1 MDYDFLF
8 NEFTYIAK
16 NMNISAAAR
25 ELNTTQSALT
35 KHLDNAEKELGVV
48 LIERKKGAAKCSAI
62 TQAGQILLDAACSIS
77 HTYNSALLAIDQV
90 IKTDAHLV
98 MAGSTIKYAFREI
111 VGKLNERLRGESPI
125 VLRFNDRLEA
135 MPFDL
140 LRNRQL
146 DIAFEPYSWMADTR
160 LLASVPLFRIP
171 AMLVVH
177 ESNALAE
184 NEEASIR
191 ALDGL
196 GVLTRASQ
204 SDYSLRKHLHSLCDD
219 RGIKPYFLLKG
230 DESLSS
236 MAFDHLDAGTVLFC
250 PTSYEAYLKA
260 TVPFA
265 RFVRL
270 KEDDSA
276 FDMRMFYRDERDPPI
291 EAIVRALSDIEMTV

>member
-1 MDYDFLF
+1 MDYGFLF

-25 ELNTTQSALT
+25 ELNITQSALT
-35 KHLDNAEKELGVV
+35 KHLDSAEKELGIV

-77 HTYNSALLAIDQV
+77 HTYNSALQTIEQ
-90 IKTDAHLV
+90 IKKADAHLV

-111 VGKLNERLRGESPI
+111 VGKLSDQIRGESPI

-140 LRNRQL
+140 VRNRQL
-146 DIAFEPYSWMADTR
+146 DIALEPYSRMADTR

-177 ESNALAE
+177 ESSPLAE
-184 NEEASIR
+184 SGEASIR
-191 ALDGL
+191 ALDGI
-196 GVLTRASQ
+196 GVLTRTSQ

-219 RGIKPYFLLKG
+219 RDIKPYFLLKG
-230 DESLSS
+230 NESLSS
-236 MAFDHLDAGTVLFC
+236 MAYDHLDAGTALFC
-250 PTSYEAYLKA
+250 PISHEAYLKA

-265 RFVRL
+265 RFVRI
-270 KEDDSA
+270 KEEDSA
-276 FDMRMFYRDERDPPI
+276 FDMRMFCRDEENPSVETI
-291 EAIVRALSDIEMTV
+291 IQALAKIS